1 MINLYP
7 YYITIKNFI
16 SYVIYGRKPDLR
28 ELEFVMIKK
37 INNDSIV

>member
-16 SYVIYGRKPDLR
+16 SYVIYGRKPDLK
-28 ELEFVMIKK
+28 ELEFVIIKK
-37 INNDSIV
+37 IQDNV